1 MSNLK
6 SFLNYLNAHMVD
18 GAGTEFGIQLLAGQ
32 LLQIVNDEGP
42 EMNHIV
48 TRDPVTFFD
57 D

>member
-6 SFLNYLNAHMVD
+6 SFLNYLKTHMVD